1 MTEGLSWRTSS
12 TSIRRRLRAPA
23 RRLVMKTSADSTS
36 RESRRRPPGALRSTA
51 TDRLPRLADW
61 KNGSTPRYTLCR
73 PNVARPRYGSPDSR
87 SSTLMISAPHSPS
100 TDPAMGTKTWDAT
113 SSTRTSASGA
123 SITWKASQPGFA
135 GHRRRRSVG
144 REGPDHGVLGE
155 RRHQAPFL
163 REHLA
168 ADVTHA
174 RADVGALV
182 VIADP
187 AVPLHRIVE
196 AHPDGHDRGRDRV
209 MRLGRADPRM
219 GAHRGGDGQV
229 PGEVRQQRAA
239 QVIAAGH
246 GVVAQPGV
254 HHRRPDLVGAVVLPY
269 PLDAQL
275 PAPHR
280 HVGGMGRLRAGGRRT

>member
-1 MTEGLSWRTSS
+1 MTEGLSRRTSS

-73 PNVARPRYGSPDSR
+73 PNVARPRYGSPDSG
-87 SSTLMISAPHSPS
+87 SSTLMTWAPHSLS

-123 SITWKASQPGFA
+123 SIVRSGSQPGFQ
-135 GHRRRRSVG
+135 GHQCRRSAG
-144 REGPDHGVLGE
+144 CEGPDHGVLGE
-155 RRHQAPFL
+155 RRNEAPFL
-163 REHLA
+163 GEHLT
-168 ADVTHA
+168 ADVAHA

-182 VIADP
+182 VVANP
-187 AVPLHRIVE
+187 AVPLHRVVE

-209 MRLGRADPRM
+209 MRLGRADP
-219 GAHRGGDGQV
+219 GVGPHRGGDRQV
-229 PGEVRQQRAA
+229 TGEVRQQRPA
-239 QVIAAGH
+239 QVIAPRH
-246 GVVAQPGV
+246 GVVVQPGI
-254 HHRRPDLVGAVVLPY
+254 HDRRPGL
-269 PLDAQL
+269 
-275 PAPHR
+275 
-280 HVGGMGRLRAGGRRT
+280 